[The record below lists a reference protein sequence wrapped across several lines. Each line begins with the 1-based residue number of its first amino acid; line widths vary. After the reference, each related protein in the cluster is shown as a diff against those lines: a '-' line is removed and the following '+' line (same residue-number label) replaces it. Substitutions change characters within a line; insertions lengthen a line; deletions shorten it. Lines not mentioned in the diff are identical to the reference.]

1 MKNIRILVNGAKG
14 RMGQEVVKA
23 VTVASD
29 LELVDQTDLG
39 DDLIARIKAS
49 QAQAVVDF
57 TTAAVAFE
65 NTRKILEA
73 GVHPVVG
80 TSGLLAEQ
88 VVKLQQLAQ
97 DKGIG
102 GLIAPNF
109 AIGAVLLMKYAQ
121 DAAKYLPDVEV
132 IELHHNRKAD
142 APSGTAV
149 KTAQLIA
156 EARQEIPKALVEE
169 KELFEGA
176 RGSEVH
182 GVRVHSLRLPGL
194 VAHQEVIFGG
204 TGETLTIRHD
214 SIHRES
220 FMPGVCLACR
230 KVIGTQQLFYG
241 LEHLLLLNADSK

>member
-1 MKNIRILVNGAKG
+1 MKKIRVLVNGAKG

-23 VTVASD
+23 VTTAAD

-49 QAQAVVDF
+49 QSQAVVDF

-73 GVHPVVG
+73 GVHPIVG
-80 TSGLLAEQ
+80 TSGLLAGQ
-88 VVKLQQLAQ
+88 VAELQQLAK
-97 DKGIG
+97 DKDIG

-109 AIGAVLLMKYAQ
+109 AIGAVLLMKYVQ

-156 EARQEIPKALVEE
+156 DARQEIPKALVEE

-241 LEHLLLLNADSK
+241 LEHLL

>member
-1 MKNIRILVNGAKG
+1 MKNIRVLVNGAKG

-23 VTVASD
+23 VTAASD

-88 VVKLQQLAQ
+88 VAELQQLAE

-156 EARQEIPKALVEE
+156 EARQETPKVLVEE

-204 TGETLTIRHD
+204 TGETLTLRHD

-241 LEHLLLLNADSK
+241 LEHLL

>member
-1 MKNIRILVNGAKG
+1 MKKIRVLVNGAKG

-23 VTVASD
+23 VTAAVD

-88 VVKLQQLAQ
+88 VAELQQLAE

-241 LEHLLLLNADSK
+241 LEHLL

>member
-1 MKNIRILVNGAKG
+1 MKNIRVLVNGAKG

-23 VTVASD
+23 VTAASD

-88 VVKLQQLAQ
+88 VAELQQMAK
-97 DKGIG
+97 DKDIG

-241 LEHLLLLNADSK
+241 LEHLL

>member
-1 MKNIRILVNGAKG
+1 MKKIRVLVNGAKG

-23 VTVASD
+23 VTTAAD

-49 QAQAVVDF
+49 QSQAVVDF

-73 GVHPVVG
+73 GVHPIVG
-80 TSGLLAEQ
+80 TSGLLAGQ
-88 VVKLQQLAQ
+88 VVELQQLAK
-97 DKGIG
+97 DKDIG

-109 AIGAVLLMKYAQ
+109 AIGAVLLMKYVQ

-156 EARQEIPKALVEE
+156 DARQEIPKALVEE

-241 LEHLLLLNADSK
+241 LEHLL

>member
-1 MKNIRILVNGAKG
+1 MKNIRVLVNGAKG

-23 VTVASD
+23 VTAASD

-49 QAQAVVDF
+49 QTQAVVDF

-88 VVKLQQLAQ
+88 VAELQQLAE

-241 LEHLLLLNADSK
+241 LEHLL

>member
-1 MKNIRILVNGAKG
+1 MKKIRVLVNGAKG

-23 VTVASD
+23 VTAAAD

-88 VVKLQQLAQ
+88 VAELQQLAE

-230 KVIGTQQLFYG
+230 KVIGTQQIFYG
-241 LEHLLLLNADSK
+241 LEHLL

>member
-1 MKNIRILVNGAKG
+1 MRVLVNGAKG

-23 VTVASD
+23 VTAASD

-65 NTRKILEA
+65 NTLKILEA

-88 VVKLQQLAQ
+88 VAELQQLAE

-121 DAAKYLPDVEV
+121 DAARYLLDVEV

-156 EARQEIPKALVEE
+156 EARKEIPKALVEE

-241 LEHLLLLNADSK
+241 LEHLL

>member
-1 MKNIRILVNGAKG
+1 MKNIRVLVNGAKG

-23 VTVASD
+23 VTAAAD

-88 VVKLQQLAQ
+88 VAELQQMAK
-97 DKGIG
+97 DKDIG

-156 EARQEIPKALVEE
+156 EARQEIPKALEE
-169 KELFEGA
+169 ETELFEGA

-220 FMPGVCLACR
+220 FMPGVCLACQ

-241 LEHLLLLNADSK
+241 LEHLL

>member
-1 MKNIRILVNGAKG
+1 MKNIRVLVNGAKG

-23 VTVASD
+23 VTAAAD

-39 DDLIARIKAS
+39 DDLIASIKAS

-88 VVKLQQLAQ
+88 VAELQQLAE

-241 LEHLLLLNADSK
+241 LEHLL

>member
-1 MKNIRILVNGAKG
+1 MKNIRVLVNGAKG

-23 VTVASD
+23 VTAAVD

-39 DDLIARIKAS
+39 DNLIARIKAS

-88 VVKLQQLAQ
+88 VAELQQLAK
-97 DKGIG
+97 DKDIG

-241 LEHLLLLNADSK
+241 LEHLL

>member
-1 MKNIRILVNGAKG
+1 MKKILILVNGAKG

-23 VTVASD
+23 VTAAAD

-88 VVKLQQLAQ
+88 VAELQQLAE

-241 LEHLLLLNADSK
+241 LEHLL

>member
-1 MKNIRILVNGAKG
+1 M
-14 RMGQEVVKA
+14 
-23 VTVASD
+23 
-29 LELVDQTDLG
+29 
-39 DDLIARIKAS
+39 
-49 QAQAVVDF
+49 
-57 TTAAVAFE
+57 
-65 NTRKILEA
+65 
-73 GVHPVVG
+73 
-80 TSGLLAEQ
+80 
-88 VVKLQQLAQ
+88 
-97 DKGIG
+97 
-102 GLIAPNF
+102 
-109 AIGAVLLMKYAQ
+109 
-121 DAAKYLPDVEV
+121 

-241 LEHLLLLNADSK
+241 LEHLL

>member
-1 MKNIRILVNGAKG
+1 MKKILVLVNGAKG

-23 VTVASD
+23 VTAAAD

-88 VVKLQQLAQ
+88 VAELQQLAE

-241 LEHLLLLNADSK
+241 LEHLL

>member
-1 MKNIRILVNGAKG
+1 MKNIRVLVNGAKG

-88 VVKLQQLAQ
+88 VVELQQLAE

-156 EARQEIPKALVEE
+156 EARKEIPKALVKE

-241 LEHLLLLNADSK
+241 LEHLL

>member
-1 MKNIRILVNGAKG
+1 MKKILVLVNGAKG

-23 VTVASD
+23 VTAAPD

-88 VVKLQQLAQ
+88 VAELQQLAE

-241 LEHLLLLNADSK
+241 LEHLL

>member
-1 MKNIRILVNGAKG
+1 MKKIRVLVNGAKG

-23 VTVASD
+23 VTAAAD

-39 DDLIARIKAS
+39 DDLTTRIKAS

-88 VVKLQQLAQ
+88 VAKLQQLAQ

-156 EARQEIPKALVEE
+156 EARKEIPKALVEE

-241 LEHLLLLNADSK
+241 LEHLL

>member
-1 MKNIRILVNGAKG
+1 MKNIRVLVNGAKG

-23 VTVASD
+23 VTAAAD
-29 LELVDQTDLG
+29 LEIVDQTDLG

-73 GVHPVVG
+73 GAHPVVG

-88 VVKLQQLAQ
+88 VAELQQMAK
-97 DKGIG
+97 DKDIG

-230 KVIGTQQLFYG
+230 KVIGTQELFYG
-241 LEHLLLLNADSK
+241 LEHLL

>member
-1 MKNIRILVNGAKG
+1 MKNIRVLVNGAKG

-23 VTVASD
+23 VTAAAD

-57 TTAAVAFE
+57 TTATVAFE

-73 GVHPVVG
+73 RVHPVVG

-88 VVKLQQLAQ
+88 VAELQQLAKEK
-97 DKGIG
+97 DIG

-230 KVIGTQQLFYG
+230 KVIGSQQLFYG
-241 LEHLLLLNADSK
+241 LEHLL

>member
-1 MKNIRILVNGAKG
+1 MRVLVNGAKG

-23 VTVASD
+23 VTAASD

-88 VVKLQQLAQ
+88 VAELQQLAE

-241 LEHLLLLNADSK
+241 LEHLL

>member
-1 MKNIRILVNGAKG
+1 MKKIRVLVNGAKG

-23 VTVASD
+23 VTAASD

-88 VVKLQQLAQ
+88 VAELQQLAE

-241 LEHLLLLNADSK
+241 LEHLL

>member
-1 MKNIRILVNGAKG
+1 MKNIRVLVNGAKG

-88 VVKLQQLAQ
+88 VAELQQLAE

-156 EARQEIPKALVEE
+156 EARQEIPKALVQE

-241 LEHLLLLNADSK
+241 LEHLL

>member
-1 MKNIRILVNGAKG
+1 MKNIRVLVNGAKG

-23 VTVASD
+23 VIAAAD

-88 VVKLQQLAQ
+88 VAELQQLAR
-97 DKGIG
+97 DKDIG

-121 DAAKYLPDVEV
+121 DAARYLPDVEV

-241 LEHLLLLNADSK
+241 LEHLL

>member
-1 MKNIRILVNGAKG
+1 MKNIRVLVNGAKG

-88 VVKLQQLAQ
+88 VAKLQQLAQ

-109 AIGAVLLMKYAQ
+109 AIGAVLLMKYVQ

-156 EARQEIPKALVEE
+156 EARKEIPKALVEE

-204 TGETLTIRHD
+204 TGATLTIRHD

-241 LEHLLLLNADSK
+241 LEHLL

>member
-1 MKNIRILVNGAKG
+1 MKKILVLVNGAKG

-23 VTVASD
+23 VTAAAD

-88 VVKLQQLAQ
+88 VAELQQLAKDQ
-97 DKGIG
+97 GIG
-102 GLIAPNF
+102 GLIAANF

-241 LEHLLLLNADSK
+241 LEHLL

>member
-1 MKNIRILVNGAKG
+1 MKKIRVLVNGAKG
-14 RMGQEVVKA
+14 LMGQEVVKA
-23 VTVASD
+23 VTAAAD

-39 DDLIARIKAS
+39 DDLTARIKAS

-88 VVKLQQLAQ
+88 VAKLQQLAQ

-156 EARQEIPKALVEE
+156 EARKEIPKALVEE
-169 KELFEGA
+169 KEWFEGA

-220 FMPGVCLACR
+220 FLPGVCLACR

-241 LEHLLLLNADSK
+241 LEHLL

>member
-1 MKNIRILVNGAKG
+1 MKNIRVLVNGAKG

-23 VTVASD
+23 VTAAAD

-88 VVKLQQLAQ
+88 VAELQQMAK
-97 DKGIG
+97 DKDIG

-169 KELFEGA
+169 TELFEGA

-241 LEHLLLLNADSK
+241 LEHLL

>member
-1 MKNIRILVNGAKG
+1 MKNIRVLVNGAKG

-23 VTVASD
+23 VTAAAD
-29 LELVDQTDLG
+29 LEIVDQTDLG

-88 VVKLQQLAQ
+88 VAELQQMAK
-97 DKGIG
+97 DKDIG

-121 DAAKYLPDVEV
+121 DAARYLPDVEV

-241 LEHLLLLNADSK
+241 LEHLL

>member
-1 MKNIRILVNGAKG
+1 MKNIRVLVNGAKG

-23 VTVASD
+23 VKAAAD

-88 VVKLQQLAQ
+88 VAELQQMAK
-97 DKGIG
+97 DKDIG

-156 EARQEIPKALVEE
+156 EARQEIPEALVEE

-241 LEHLLLLNADSK
+241 LEHLL

>member
-1 MKNIRILVNGAKG
+1 MKNIRVLVNGAKG

-23 VTVASD
+23 VTAAAD

-57 TTAAVAFE
+57 TTAAVAFK
-65 NTRKILEA
+65 NTCKILEA

-88 VVKLQQLAQ
+88 VAELQQLAK
-97 DKGIG
+97 DKDIG

-121 DAAKYLPDVEV
+121 DAAKYLPNVEV

-241 LEHLLLLNADSK
+241 LEHLL

>member
-1 MKNIRILVNGAKG
+1 MEKIRVLVNGAEG
-14 RMGQEVVKA
+14 RMGQEVVKS
-23 VTVASD
+23 VTAAAD

-39 DDLIARIKAS
+39 DDLIARINAS

-57 TTAAVAFE
+57 TTAAAAFE

-73 GVHPVVG
+73 GVHPIVG

-121 DAAKYLPDVEV
+121 EAAKYLPDVEV

-156 EARQEIPKALVEE
+156 EARKEIPKALVEE

-241 LEHLLLLNADSK
+241 LEHLL

>member
-1 MKNIRILVNGAKG
+1 MKNIRVLVNGAKG
-14 RMGQEVVKA
+14 RMGQEIVKA
-23 VTVASD
+23 VTAAAD

-39 DDLIARIKAS
+39 DDLIARIKES

-88 VVKLQQLAQ
+88 VAELQQLAE

-109 AIGAVLLMKYAQ
+109 AIGAVLLMKYVQ

-241 LEHLLLLNADSK
+241 LEHLL

>member
-1 MKNIRILVNGAKG
+1 MKNIRVLVNGAKG

-65 NTRKILEA
+65 NTLKILEA
-73 GVHPVVG
+73 GVHPVIG

-88 VVKLQQLAQ
+88 VAELQQLAE

-109 AIGAVLLMKYAQ
+109 AVGAVLLMKYAQ
-121 DAAKYLPDVEV
+121 DAAKYLPNVEV

-156 EARQEIPKALVEE
+156 EARKEIPKALVDE

-241 LEHLLLLNADSK
+241 LEHLL

>member
-1 MKNIRILVNGAKG
+1 MKNIRVLVNGAKG

-88 VVKLQQLAQ
+88 VAELQQLAE

-182 GVRVHSLRLPGL
+182 GVRVHSLSLPGL

-241 LEHLLLLNADSK
+241 LEHLL

>member
-1 MKNIRILVNGAKG
+1 MKKIRVLVNGAKG

-23 VTVASD
+23 VTAAAD

-39 DDLIARIKAS
+39 DDLIARINAS

-57 TTAAVAFE
+57 TTAAAAFE

-88 VVKLQQLAQ
+88 VAELQQLAE

-241 LEHLLLLNADSK
+241 LEHLL

>member
-1 MKNIRILVNGAKG
+1 MKKILILVNGAKG

-23 VTVASD
+23 VTAAAD

-88 VVKLQQLAQ
+88 VAELQQLAEDQ
-97 DKGIG
+97 GIG

-241 LEHLLLLNADSK
+241 LEHLL